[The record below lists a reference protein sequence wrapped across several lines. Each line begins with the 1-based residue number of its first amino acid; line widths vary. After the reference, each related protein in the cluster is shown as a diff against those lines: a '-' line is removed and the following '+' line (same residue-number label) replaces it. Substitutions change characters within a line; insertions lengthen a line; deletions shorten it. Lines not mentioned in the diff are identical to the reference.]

1 MLVND
6 RSVSVLENYDF
17 EVIRTQ
23 KSRNAILCE
32 TNKGRYIL
40 KEYKGPVF
48 RLEMMAKVLEG
59 VRQNGFT
66 RAEQLLSTKE
76 GALFCCDQEQNR
88 CIVKSWPQGR
98 ECSLKDGQE
107 CRDAMRT
114 RAVLHSALHF
124 PQLQQESGLHAVSL
138 AEEYE
143 KRIEQAENSF
153 LFEIRLLSEE
163 YDLKDP
169 AGKTE
174 FANETAKKLLQF
186 SFNM

>member
-1 MLVND
+1 MQVND

-32 TNKGRYIL
+32 TNKGWYIL

-66 RAEQLLSTKE
+66 RAEQLLYTKE

-114 RAVLHSALHF
+114 LAVLHSALHF
-124 PQLQQESGLHAVSL
+124 PQLQQEYGLHAVSL

-143 KRIEQAENSF
+143 KRNRELRKVRRFCGKRVRRQ
-153 LFEIRLLSEE
+153 RLRSTCSRRLICFWKRRS
-163 YDLKDP
+163 
-169 AGKTE
+169 G
-174 FANETAKKLLQF
+174 
-186 SFNM
+186 

>member
-1 MLVND
+1 MQVND

-32 TNKGRYIL
+32 TNKGWYIL

-76 GALFCCDQEQNR
+76 GALFCCDQERMQFKGWTGMPR
-88 CIVKSWPQGR
+88 CYAHPGGSAQCAAFSTAAAGVWAARSQPGR
-98 ECSLKDGQE
+98 G
-107 CRDAMRT
+107 
-114 RAVLHSALHF
+114 
-124 PQLQQESGLHAVSL
+124 
-138 AEEYE
+138 
-143 KRIEQAENSF
+143 I
-153 LFEIRLLSEE
+153 
-163 YDLKDP
+163 
-169 AGKTE
+169 
-174 FANETAKKLLQF
+174 
-186 SFNM
+186 

>member
-32 TNKGRYIL
+32 TNKGWYIL

-114 RAVLHSALHF
+114 LAVLHSALHF
-124 PQLQQESGLHAVSL
+124 PQPVSYTHLAV
-138 AEEYE
+138 Y
-143 KRIEQAENSF
+143 KRQGVARGEIPIEPGDSW
-153 LFEIRLLSEE
+153 
-163 YDLKDP
+163 
-169 AGKTE
+169 
-174 FANETAKKLLQF
+174 F
-186 SFNM
+186 SSK

>member
-32 TNKGRYIL
+32 TNKGWYIL

-88 CIVKSWPQGR
+88 CIVKSWQIGR
-98 ECSLKDGQE
+98 
-107 CRDAMRT
+107 AH
-114 RAVLHSALHF
+114 V
-124 PQLQQESGLHAVSL
+124 
-138 AEEYE
+138 
-143 KRIEQAENSF
+143 
-153 LFEIRLLSEE
+153 
-163 YDLKDP
+163 
-169 AGKTE
+169 
-174 FANETAKKLLQF
+174 
-186 SFNM
+186 